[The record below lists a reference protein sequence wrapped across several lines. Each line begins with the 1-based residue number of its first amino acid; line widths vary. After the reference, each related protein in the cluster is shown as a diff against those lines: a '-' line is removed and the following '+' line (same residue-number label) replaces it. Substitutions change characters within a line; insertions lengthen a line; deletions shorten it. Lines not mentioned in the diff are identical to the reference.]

1 MRKYIYAAVTA
12 LIVAASIQAQDVRPR
27 QPTQAGYQFAVNRI
41 SFVGM
46 RMNPVVRAQFYAE
59 MQRRE
64 MLNQQRL
71 QQQGYRYDPTKPNI
85 PGIFW

>member
-27 QPTQAGYQFAVNRI
+27 QPTQVGYQYAVNRI
-41 SFVGM
+41 SLVGM
-46 RMNPVVRAQFYAE
+46 RMNPALRAQFYAE

-71 QQQGYRYDPTKPNI
+71 QQQGLRYDPNQPNL
-85 PGIFW
+85 PWVYW